1 MDYLIHIDQQW
12 LLAINGWHSEW
23 ADVLMWY
30 VSKSTTW
37 LPLYA
42 LLVGLVVYR
51 FGIRTPSDSPYKG
64 GEKVKIP
71 STIGTNTPP
80 SLAGSL
86 KNLRFM
92 GCSCRK
98 GRGGSWCIH
107 LLRVLIILAGFAV
120 AVGLSD
126 FISSGIIKPW
136 VSRLRPTHEPALA
149 GMLHLVN
156 GYTGGMYGFVSSHAA
171 NTMACALLF
180 SLLYRNKY
188 ATVALML
195 WVALN
200 CYSRMYLGVHYPGDI
215 IGGLL
220 VGTSFAGLTY
230 AVLCCLLKRLDAR
243 HAPND
248 WSACSKVSCKR
259 SADDEGFPSA
269 DS

>member
-1 MDYLIHIDQQW
+1 MDSLIHIDQQW
-12 LLAINGWHSEW
+12 LLAINGWHAEW

-42 LLVGLVVYR
+42 LLVGLVVYQ
-51 FGIRTPSDSPYKG
+51 FGIQWYL
-64 GEKVKIP
+64 
-71 STIGTNTPP
+71 STQNIQNTPNTLNTP
-80 SLAGSL
+80 NTPNYRYKA
-86 KNLRFM
+86 
-92 GCSCRK
+92 
-98 GRGGSWCIH
+98 
-107 LLRVLIILAGFAV
+107 LLRVFIVLAGFAV

-126 FISSGIIKPW
+126 FVSSGIIKPW
-136 VSRLRPTHEPALA
+136 VCRLRPTHEPALA

-156 GYTGGMYGFVSSHAA
+156 GYTGGLYGFVSSHAA

-188 ATVALML
+188 ATIGLLL

-220 VGTSFAGLTY
+220 VGALFAGQVY
-230 AVLCCLLKRLDAR
+230 AVVRCLLARVDVR
-243 HAPND
+243 HAPNGQ
-248 WSACSKVSCKR
+248 SVYFEASCR
-259 SADDEGFPSA
+259 PTADDEGSPSA
-269 DS
+269 GS

>member
-12 LLAINGWHSEW
+12 LLAINGWHAEW

-30 VSKSTTW
+30 ISKSTTW

-51 FGIRTPSDSPYKG
+51 FGIQWYL
-64 GEKVKIP
+64 
-71 STIGTNTPP
+71 STQNT
-80 SLAGSL
+80 S
-86 KNLRFM
+86 NYRFTA
-92 GCSCRK
+92 
-98 GRGGSWCIH
+98 
-107 LLRVLIILAGFAV
+107 LLRVLIVFAGFAV

-220 VGTSFAGLTY
+220 VGALFAGQVY
-230 AVLCCLLKRLDAR
+230 AVVRCLLARVDVR
-243 HAPND
+243 HAPNGQ
-248 WSACSKVSCKR
+248 SVYFEASCR
-259 SADDEGFPSA
+259 PTADDEGSPSA
-269 DS
+269 GS

>member
-23 ADVLMWY
+23 ADILMWY
-30 VSKSTTW
+30 ISKSTTW

-42 LLVGLVVYR
+42 LLVGLIVYR
-51 FGIRTPSDSPYKG
+51 FGILS
-64 GEKVKIP
+64 
-71 STIGTNTPP
+71 P
-80 SLAGSL
+80 SLCREGRRGS
-86 KNLRFM
+86 
-92 GCSCRK
+92 S
-98 GRGGSWCIH
+98 

-120 AVGLSD
+120 AVGVSD
-126 FISSGIIKPW
+126 FVSSGIIKPW
-136 VSRLRPTHEPALA
+136 VCRLRPTHEPALA

-220 VGTSFAGLTY
+220 VGTLIAGMTY
-230 AVLCCLLKRLDAR
+230 AVARHLLKRLDAR
-243 HAPND
+243 HVLNGR
-248 WSACSKVSCKR
+248 SACSEASCKQ
-259 SADDEGFPSA
+259 SADDVGSPTV

>member
-23 ADVLMWY
+23 ADILMWY
-30 VSKSTTW
+30 ISKSTTW

-42 LLVGLVVYR
+42 LLVGLIVYR
-51 FGIRTPSDSPYKG
+51 FGILS
-64 GEKVKIP
+64 
-71 STIGTNTPP
+71 P
-80 SLAGSL
+80 SLCREGRRGS
-86 KNLRFM
+86 
-92 GCSCRK
+92 S
-98 GRGGSWCIH
+98 

-120 AVGLSD
+120 AVGVSD
-126 FISSGIIKPW
+126 FVSSGIIKPW
-136 VSRLRPTHEPALA
+136 VCRLRPTHEPALA

-156 GYTGGMYGFVSSHAA
+156 GYTGGLYGFVSSHAA

-188 ATVALML
+188 ATIGLLL

-220 VGTSFAGLTY
+220 VGALFAGQVY
-230 AVLCCLLKRLDAR
+230 AVVRCLLARVDVR
-243 HAPND
+243 HAPNGQ
-248 WSACSKVSCKR
+248 SVYFEASCR
-259 SADDEGFPSA
+259 PTADDEGSPSA
-269 DS
+269 GS

>member
-12 LLAINGWHSEW
+12 LLAINGWHAEW

-42 LLVGLVVYR
+42 LLVGFVVYK
-51 FGIRTPSDSPYKG
+51 FGIQWYLSTQDIPNSP
-64 GEKVKIP
+64 
-71 STIGTNTPP
+71 NTPNYRYT
-80 SLAGSL
+80 A
-86 KNLRFM
+86 
-92 GCSCRK
+92 
-98 GRGGSWCIH
+98 
-107 LLRVLIILAGFAV
+107 LLRVFIVLAGFAV

-126 FISSGIIKPW
+126 FVSSGIIKPW
-136 VSRLRPTHEPALA
+136 VCRLRPTHEPALA

-220 VGTSFAGLTY
+220 VGTLIAGMTY
-230 AVLCCLLKRLDAR
+230 AVARHLLKRLDAR
-243 HAPND
+243 HVPN
-248 WSACSKVSCKR
+248 
-259 SADDEGFPSA
+259 G
-269 DS
+269 

>member
-1 MDYLIHIDQQW
+1 MNTLISLDQQW
-12 LLAINGWHSEW
+12 LLAINGWHAEW

-30 VSKSTTW
+30 ISKSTTW

-51 FGIRTPSDSPYKG
+51 FGIQWYL
-64 GEKVKIP
+64 
-71 STIGTNTPP
+71 STQNT
-80 SLAGSL
+80 S
-86 KNLRFM
+86 NYRFTA
-92 GCSCRK
+92 
-98 GRGGSWCIH
+98 
-107 LLRVLIILAGFAV
+107 LLRVFIVLAGFAV

-220 VGTSFAGLTY
+220 VGTLIAGMTY
-230 AVLCCLLKRLDAR
+230 AVARHLLKRLDAR
-243 HAPND
+243 HVLNGR
-248 WSACSKVSCKR
+248 SACSEASCK
-259 SADDEGFPSA
+259 
-269 DS
+269 